1 MTPYITHISYKLL
14 VKPQIIFNQRIVYES
29 MFLITL
35 LSEYKFL
42 QFLFHNP
49 AFFVLVFSLSSPF
62 HSLSPPWS
70 FFRMT
75 LSLCLLAE
83 LQVSLFSFGCTVL
96 LLHQHLIQDQKHHS
110 WRKLTPYMCFL
121 CNVPHI
127 HPCWVMVAFHHHA
140 WEYLKRRNYL
150 DL

>member
-49 AFFVLVFSLSSPF
+49 AFLFLAFLSFLSFPFFITPMIILQNDALPLPPDRIASLFVLFWMYCAVASSTLNSRPKASQLKEAHTFHVFPL
-62 HSLSPPWS
+62 
-70 FFRMT
+70 
-75 LSLCLLAE
+75 
-83 LQVSLFSFGCTVL
+83 
-96 LLHQHLIQDQKHHS
+96 
-110 WRKLTPYMCFL
+110 
-121 CNVPHI
+121 
-127 HPCWVMVAFHHHA
+127 
-140 WEYLKRRNYL
+140 
-150 DL
+150 